1 VLGKCQNNLIEGF
14 CGNGKCEPQSGET
27 YSTCVKDCVM
37 SFFCNKLGSDRDF
50 DGVSAAPDIKGIEF
64 SMKVKNDIAVSKID
78 INVNDDGEIEAK
90 VFVKQSTGNR
100 RRFEVDL
107 ADYTK
112 IYDNDAAQ
120 AEGGILSLEFDNT
133 VVMDAGEE
141 FSFFVHLSEGSRLM
155 LENDVSEDEAVAENN
170 DLQVFVGQ
178 AVNNGIND
186 TSDSGVKALSG
197 TFIYD
202 YTDENLT
209 APPSP

>member
-1 VLGKCQNNLIEGF
+1 M
-14 CGNGKCEPQSGET
+14 SMTMGET
-27 YSTCVKDCVM
+27 
-37 SFFCNKLGSDRDF
+37 G
-50 DGVSAAPDIKGIEF
+50 
-64 SMKVKNDIAVSKID
+64 
-78 INVNDDGEIEAK
+78 AK

-178 AVNNGIND
+178 AVNNDIND
-186 TSDSGVKALSG
+186 TGDSGVKALSG